1 MSVRAFPYLPG
12 LAPGTM
18 RRIDAEWGGS
28 MKQIL
33 EAWTRWLLTL
43 TFDLWRYPDAGRK
56 EKESEPS

>member
-1 MSVRAFPYLPG
+1 
-12 LAPGTM
+12 M

-56 EKESEPS
+56 EKESEPG